1 MDRLAGLLPSLGLAE
16 GGQRALLWLGIALAQ
31 GFFVLLLLIEPFF
44 AVATLGSLL
53 IFVLALRYPVVA
65 AIAVMAAPLAANPS
79 LSIKIGPMFL
89 GIFEPLYM
97 VAFIAICIRI
107 VQTRQNLLHAFPAW
121 RLMTALVVWIAISL
135 TWSANKPEGIVVLI
149 RITYEVGLVWLLASM
164 LRTPERFH
172 AAIWTWLLVGATV
185 GMAGVV
191 AGTSG
196 ATEEILGEVAF
207 QSMSAGG
214 RMGGLGQHPNWFA
227 MAMAF
232 GINPA
237 FAMAY
242 AEKSRGRRW
251 LLVGIALWLLVVA
264 VSTGSRGA
272 VWGTGIG
279 SLFLALN
286 NTKLRLFLYRYWFV
300 IAAMFGVAL
309 FVGFGGL
316 TSGFVR
322 VATQGITT
330 FWQGNVRFA
339 NWHVCYQ
346 MLVES
351 FGLGI
356 GAGGYETL
364 VSMFNDR
371 LTLSFYAYPH
381 GVFWD
386 VMAHFGLVGLTLLVV
401 LWWTIGRSY
410 REAVA
415 AVRGTTVEL
424 WLIGMFAGW
433 LGYWTHS
440 FVEFHLE
447 DKPYWTF
454 LGIFFG
460 LIIAAKALAAD
471 PEKLAQYRREAPES
485 VSQQEKPSS

>member
-65 AIAVMAAPLAANPS
+65 AIAVMAARLAANRS

-214 RMGGLGQHPNWFA
+214 RMGGLGQHPNWFG
-227 MAMAF
+227 MSMAF
-232 GINPA
+232 GICPA
-237 FAMAY
+237 IALAY
-242 AEKSRGRRW
+242 VEPSRLRKL
-251 LLVGIALWLLVVA
+251 LLVGIAGIPLMAA

-272 VWGTGIG
+272 VWGAGVG

-286 NTKLRLFLYRYWFV
+286 SQRLRRFLYRWWFV
-300 IAAMFGVAL
+300 IAIV
-309 FVGFGGL
+309 FVGALLFGAGPL
-316 TSGFVR
+316 TSAFFR
-322 VATQGITT
+322 VLTRGIDT
-330 FWQGNVRFA
+330 FWQGNTRFSNWDACVRMFTDT
-339 NWHVCYQ
+339 
-346 MLVES
+346 
-351 FGLGI
+351 FGVGI
-356 GAGGYETL
+356 GAGGYLEWL
-364 VSMFNDR
+364 PRYNER
-371 LTLSFYAYPH
+371 LLLSDSAYPH
-381 GVFWD
+381 GIGWEVIAHWGAIGLGLL
-386 VMAHFGLVGLTLLVV
+386 MAIGITVGRVYVRTL
-401 LWWTIGRSY
+401 RK
-410 REAVA
+410 
-415 AVRGTTVEL
+415 VRGTVLEM
-424 WLIGMFAGW
+424 WLIGMAAGVV
-433 LGYWTHS
+433 GYWAHS
-440 FVEFHLE
+440 LVEFHLI
-447 DKPYWTF
+447 DKPFWA
-454 LGIFFG
+454 FFG
-460 LIIAAKALAAD
+460 VCMALLVAATRIADDPVAL
-471 PEKLAQYRREAPES
+471 ERYRIRGTGEGLDG
-485 VSQQEKPSS
+485 